1 MTRNENILIAEI
13 VRLLRLMD
21 EEMLREVYIFLL
33 HRR

>member
-21 EEMLREVYIFLL
+21 EKRLREVYVFLL

>member
-1 MTRNENILIAEI
+1 MTRNENPLIAEI

-21 EEMLREVYIFLL
+21 EKQLREIYIFLL

>member
-21 EEMLREVYIFLL
+21 TKML
-33 HRR
+33 HRLYILALNML

>member
-21 EEMLREVYIFLL
+21 EKKLREVYVFLL
-33 HRR
+33 RRR

>member
-1 MTRNENILIAEI
+1 MTRNENPLIAEI

-21 EEMLREVYIFLL
+21 EKQLREIYIFIL